1 MKNLSFFLL
10 FFSYII
16 SDDYSIEIDGTIGTS
31 RFIMLSENTLSN
43 SANGLDTTGS
53 DEFLLGSVEI
63 NLFNN
68 NVTGTDRVYLE
79 NLEYDEANAI
89 FCAKNTGNNG
99 QVRIEVTTNKDSNGN
114 LYTSG
119 DQDLTA
125 APKVLIRTTTT
136 NIVDEKMVLK
146 FYAKDDPNN
155 DPSLSGSYT
164 AHFQFTWED
173 V

>member
-1 MKNLSFFLL
+1 MKNLSLFLL
-10 FFSYII
+10 FFSYIA

-31 RFIMLSENTLSN
+31 RFIMLSENTISN

-68 NVTGTDRVYLE
+68 SVSGTDRVYIE
-79 NLEYDEANAI
+79 NLEYDEANDL
-89 FCAKNTGNNG
+89 FCAKSIGSNG
-99 QVRIEVTTNKDSNGN
+99 QIRIEVTTNRDTNGN

-119 DQDLTA
+119 SQTLTA

-136 NIVDEKMVLK
+136 TIVDEKTTLT
-146 FYAKDDPNN
+146 FYAADDPNN
-155 DPSLSGSYT
+155 DPSGTGSYT
-164 AHFQFTWED
+164 SHFQFTWED